1 MNRATESLNFYIKQH
16 YRNLIEIDT
25 TLKSIEDIDKYI
37 TDIVLMEVKKREKS
51 LCCRQG
57 GCSQR

>member
-1 MNRATESLNFYIKQH
+1 MNRATKSLNFYVKQH
-16 YRNLIEIDT
+16 YRNVIEIDT

-51 LCCRQG
+51 LCCR
-57 GCSQR
+57 